1 MTVRALFPRGY
12 LFTLLGIAVGVAGLL
27 ALGAMAE
34 RITRFIEGGDRFVLG
49 QVSVAGEGMGMG
61 TGFTAGGLLLRS
73 KIREIARVPG
83 VAAVQA
89 QVMLPLNTTQSH
101 FLTLTQELVLG
112 LDLTVPMPNRHY
124 RELPV
129 RAGRFLRE
137 GERGATVVGADFA
150 AARRLRVDGTVRLG
164 EMEFSVVGVLDK
176 TLTAPD
182 RMAFVTIQDART
194 LWLQRD
200 PMLARVFGGAM
211 GLLALQDLNT
221 GAAVAW
227 QSGENPDDLARRIQA
242 TVSGVNVTIPSELSR
257 LLRTSTA
264 FFSSLLLGTGSLGLL
279 IGGLSLSNVVTAA
292 MFERIRDFGIKRAL
306 GATDLHLLREVLG
319 EALAVSLLGSA
330 AGLVLA
336 YAIGWGIEAHV
347 IHEGQQL
354 FVFSPRLLLFAL
366 GFSLLLG
373 TLAATYATLKITR
386 ISPAEAI
393 RRGA

>member
-1 MTVRALFPRGY
+1 MIIRSLFPRGY

-49 QVSVAGEGMGMG
+49 QISVAGEGIGMG
-61 TGFTAGGLLLRS
+61 TGFTAGGLLPRS
-73 KIREIARVPG
+73 KIQEIARVPG

-89 QVMLPLNTTQSH
+89 QVMLPLNTTTSH

-112 LDLTVPMPNRHY
+112 LDLTVPTPNRHY
-124 RELPV
+124 GELPV
-129 RAGRFLRE
+129 RAGRFLRD
-137 GERGATVVGADFA
+137 GDRGVIVVGTDFA
-150 AARRLRVDGTVRLG
+150 AARGVRVGGTLRLAEKD
-164 EMEFSVVGVLDK
+164 FSVVGVLDK

-182 RMAFVTIQDART
+182 RMAFIAIQDART
-194 LWLQRD
+194 MWLQRD
-200 PMLARVFGGAM
+200 PMLARVFGGGTGTFAP
-211 GLLALQDLNT
+211 GDLNT

-227 QSGENPDDLARRIQA
+227 QPGVNPDGLAHRIRA
-242 TVSGVNVTIPSELSR
+242 SVSGVNVTIPGELSR
-257 LLRTSTA
+257 LLQTSTA
-264 FFSSLLLGTGSLGLL
+264 FFSSLLLGIGSLGLL

-306 GATDLHLLREVLG
+306 GATDLQLLREVLG
-319 EALAVSLLGSA
+319 DALAVSIGGS
-330 AGLVLA
+330 GVGGVLA
-336 YAIGWGIEAHV
+336 WVIGWGIERHV

-354 FVFSPRLLLFAL
+354 FVFSSRLLLFAL
-366 GFSLLLG
+366 VFSLLLG
-373 TLAATYATLKITR
+373 TSAATYATLRITR

>member
-1 MTVRALFPRGY
+1 MIHRSLFPRGY
-12 LFTLLGIAVGVAGLL
+12 LFTLFGIAVGVAGLL

-124 RELPV
+124 GELPV
-129 RAGRFLRE
+129 RAGRFLRD
-137 GERGATVVGADFA
+137 GDRGAIVVGTDFA

-227 QSGENPDDLARRIQA
+227 QPGENPDELANRIKA
-242 TVSGVNVTIPSELSR
+242 TVSGVNVTIPGELSR
-257 LLRTSTA
+257 LLQTSTA
-264 FFSSLLLGTGSLGLL
+264 FFSSLLLGIGSLGLL

-306 GATDLHLLREVLG
+306 GATDLQLLREVLG
-319 EALAVSLLGSA
+319 EALAVSIGGS
-330 AGLVLA
+330 GVGVVLA
-336 YAIGWGIEAHV
+336 WVIGWGIERHV

-354 FVFSPRLLLFAL
+354 FVFSARLLLFAL
-366 GFSLLLG
+366 AFSLLLG

-386 ISPAEAI
+386 LSPAEAI

>member
-137 GERGATVVGADFA
+137 GERGAAVVGADFA

-366 GFSLLLG
+366 AFSLLLG

-386 ISPAEAI
+386 LSPAEAI

>member
-227 QSGENPDDLARRIQA
+227 QPGENPDELARRIQA
-242 TVSGVNVTIPSELSR
+242 TVSGVNVTIPGELSR

-373 TLAATYATLKITR
+373 TLAATYATLRITR

>member
-137 GERGATVVGADFA
+137 GERGAAVVGADFA

-373 TLAATYATLKITR
+373 TLAATYATLRITR

>member
-1 MTVRALFPRGY
+1 MTIRALFPRGY

-137 GERGATVVGADFA
+137 GERGAAVVGADFA

-227 QSGENPDDLARRIQA
+227 QPGENPDELARRIQA
-242 TVSGVNVTIPSELSR
+242 TVSGVNVTIPGELSR